1 MSLKSLGLAYRAR
14 KVVVG
19 TELVVDHIKKK
30 NLYLVFVAADASA
43 LTKKKMHDKA
53 KTYQVDV
60 IDIYDSEQLSLA
72 IGKIGIKV
80 IGITDKG
87 FAQLLSK

>member
-30 NLYLVFVAADASA
+30 NLYLVFVATDASA
-43 LTKKKMHDKA
+43 LTKKKIHDKA

>member
-14 KVVVG
+14 KVIVG
-19 TELVVDHIKKK
+19 TDIVVDHIKKK
-30 NLYLVFVAADASA
+30 NLYLVFVATDASA
-43 LTKKKMHDKA
+43 LTKKKIHDKA

-60 IDIYDSEQLSLA
+60 VDIYDSEQLSLA
-72 IGKIGIKV
+72 IGKTGIKV

>member
-19 TELVVDHIKKK
+19 TDIVVQQLKKK
-30 NLYLVFVAADASA
+30 SLHLVYVAQDASE
-43 LTKKKMHDKA
+43 LTKKKIHDKA
-53 KTYQVDV
+53 KTYQVNV
-60 IDIYDSEQLSLA
+60 IDMYTSEQLSLA